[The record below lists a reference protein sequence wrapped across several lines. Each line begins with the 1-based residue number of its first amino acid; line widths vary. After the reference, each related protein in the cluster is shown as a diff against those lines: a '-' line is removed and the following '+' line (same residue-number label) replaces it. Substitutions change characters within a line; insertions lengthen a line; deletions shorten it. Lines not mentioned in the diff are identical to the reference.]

1 MASKEYNHLVHLFK
15 EAMSSQGV
23 KLKKKKNSCYMILHI
38 LRKLKVTENFILKT
52 FIS

>member
-15 EAMSSQGV
+15 EAMSFHGV
-23 KLKKKKNSCYMILHI
+23 KLKKKNSCYMILHI